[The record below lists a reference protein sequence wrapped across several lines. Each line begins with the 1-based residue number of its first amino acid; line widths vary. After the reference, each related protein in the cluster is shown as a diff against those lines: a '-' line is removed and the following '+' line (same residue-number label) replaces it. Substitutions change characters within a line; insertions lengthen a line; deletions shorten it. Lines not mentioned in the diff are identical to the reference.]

1 MFCKIFVNYQGDKPT
16 LLNVLAK
23 ELETESIDI
32 NTLLFPWGDLY
43 IGRNDEYDPKKVQRT
58 DGFLYYPYLLDMEI
72 TTTDYVAI
80 TDVILDYLRQQ
91 GVEAVAACDYEEKL
105 RKQ

>member
-1 MFCKIFVNYQGDKPT
+1 M
-16 LLNVLAK
+16 
-23 ELETESIDI
+23 
-32 NTLLFPWGDLY
+32 
-43 IGRNDEYDPKKVQRT
+43 QRT
-58 DGFLYYPYLLDMEI
+58 DGFLYYLYLLDMEI

-80 TDVILDYLRQQ
+80 TYTILDYLRQQ

>member
-1 MFCKIFVNYQGDKPT
+1 
-16 LLNVLAK
+16 
-23 ELETESIDI
+23 
-32 NTLLFPWGDLY
+32 
-43 IGRNDEYDPKKVQRT
+43 VQRT

-91 GVEAVAACDYEEKL
+91 GVEAVAACGYEEKL
-105 RKQ
+105 RQQ

>member
-1 MFCKIFVNYQGDKPT
+1 MLDT
-16 LLNVLAK
+16 LAK
-23 ELETESIDI
+23 ELQAKSIDV

-43 IGRNDEYDPKKVQRT
+43 IGRNDEYDPEKVPKVH
-58 DGFLYYPYLLDMEI
+58 GFLYYPYLLDMEI

-80 TDVILDYLRQQ
+80 TDTILDYFRQQ
-91 GVEAVAACDYEEKL
+91 EVEAVAACDYEEKL

>member
-1 MFCKIFVNYQGDKPT
+1 MYCKIFVNDQGDKPT

-23 ELETESIDI
+23 EFQAENIHI

-80 TDVILDYLRQQ
+80 TDTILDYFRQQ
-91 GVEAVAACDYEEKL
+91 EVEAVAACDYEEKL